1 MCDGFGIAPDTFLV
15 CLCVQLRFIILY
27 GSSESVGPLCRVGCS
42 PARLQSVR
50 LRSTVGGGCDTVLL
64 THAFTKITCSG
75 VRDVLSNSQ
84 RLLRQP
90 AHRTGSIAPKMALYW
105 DFAEPLVD
113 GPSSQDALGLI
124 TFYTRPD
131 EFSDMKRLL
140 YTIIIL
146 P

>member
-1 MCDGFGIAPDTFLV
+1 MCDCFEIAPDTFLI

-50 LRSTVGGGCDTVLL
+50 LRSTVDGECDTVLL
-64 THAFTKITCSG
+64 THAFTKITCNG
-75 VRDVLSNSQ
+75 VHDVLSNSQ

-90 AHRTGSIAPKMALYW
+90 AHRIGSIAQKVALYW
-105 DFAEPLVD
+105 VFAEPLAD
-113 GPSSQDALGLI
+113 DPSSQDALSLI
-124 TFYTRPD
+124 TFYTRSD
-131 EFSDMKRLL
+131 EFSDMKKFF
-140 YTIIIL
+140 YVIIML

>member
-1 MCDGFGIAPDTFLV
+1 M
-15 CLCVQLRFIILY
+15 
-27 GSSESVGPLCRVGCS
+27 
-42 PARLQSVR
+42 
-50 LRSTVGGGCDTVLL
+50 
-64 THAFTKITCSG
+64 
-75 VRDVLSNSQ
+75 LSNSQ

-90 AHRTGSIAPKMALYW
+90 THRIGSIAPKVALYW